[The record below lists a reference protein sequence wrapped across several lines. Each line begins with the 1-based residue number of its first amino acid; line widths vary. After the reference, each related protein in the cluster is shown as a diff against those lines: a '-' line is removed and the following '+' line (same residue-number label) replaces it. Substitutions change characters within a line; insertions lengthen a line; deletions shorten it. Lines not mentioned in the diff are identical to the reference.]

1 MTKENLVEDLTKEE
15 EIILEKDLTG
25 EEVII
30 LEKDL
35 IEVEGIIL
43 EKDLIEVEE
52 IIMEKDLT
60 EVEEIILEEGL
71 TGEGEIILEE
81 DLTGEEES
89 QPTKKAVDEVTRIR
103 LLINMEI
110 RAIGTVIGNHLLKD
124 SLPNSNFNFKSDAR
138 LGEYPYQGGSW
149 RWEALR
155 KVFCATLHQTFLKS
169 HLATYCNL
177 HARESL

>member
-1 MTKENLVEDLTKEE
+1 MRGNLNQIMTKENLVEDLTEE
-15 EIILEKDLTG
+15 EG
-25 EEVII
+25 II

-60 EVEEIILEEGL
+60 EVEGIIMEKDL
-71 TGEGEIILEE
+71 TEVEEIILEE

-103 LLINMEI
+103 LLINMEV
-110 RAIGTVIGNHLLKD
+110 RAIGTAIENHLLKD
-124 SLPNSNFNFKSDAR
+124 SS
-138 LGEYPYQGGSW
+138 
-149 RWEALR
+149 
-155 KVFCATLHQTFLKS
+155 V
-169 HLATYCNL
+169 
-177 HARESL
+177 